1 MGSTLN
7 IQGGTKRGL
16 SVQRLINRPL
26 EGRTLTRATIRTS
39 LDTDVMLSKR
49 SQTRKPTW
57 CMVSFM
63 GNIQNRQ
70 VQTDRRGIGGGRG
83 LAERGLGEAAIG
95 SGFLFESMK
104 TSRMMNITVMIARS
118 YESAKNH

>member
-1 MGSTLN
+1 
-7 IQGGTKRGL
+7 
-16 SVQRLINRPL
+16 
-26 EGRTLTRATIRTS
+26 
-39 LDTDVMLSKR
+39 
-49 SQTRKPTW
+49 
-57 CMVSFM
+57 MVSFM

-83 LAERGLGEAAIG
+83 LAGRGLGEAAIG
-95 SGFLFESMK
+95 SGFLSESMK

>member
-16 SVQRLINRPL
+16 SVRRLINRPL

-39 LDTDVMLSKR
+39 LDTDVMLSER

-63 GNIQNRQ
+63 GHIQNRQ